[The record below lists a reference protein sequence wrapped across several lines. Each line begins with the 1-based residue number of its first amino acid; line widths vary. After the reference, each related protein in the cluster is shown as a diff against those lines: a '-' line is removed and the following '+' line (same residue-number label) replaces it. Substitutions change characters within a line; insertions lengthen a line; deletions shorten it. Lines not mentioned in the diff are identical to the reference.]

1 MSNRIHDAAIS
12 PVSCRYGAPMGR
24 PSWGYPENAPDRG
37 IHLFH
42 VPLDSGGYDSGGAYW
57 GTGQQ
62 RLYCA
67 YAHEDYCDFVRADTR
82 EAAAKALEL
91 DNTLLIS
98 PLR

>member
-1 MSNRIHDAAIS
+1 MSARIFNTVIDK
-12 PVSCRYGAPMGR
+12 VRGTYGAPMGR
-24 PSWGYPENAPDRG
+24 ASWGRPKDCQGRS

-42 VPLDSGGYDSGGAYW
+42 VPLDRYGYDSGGAYW
-57 GTGQQ
+57 GIGQ